1 MREGR
6 NKGMMLVPLG
16 PWREK
21 ETTGPAEVPAVPEVN
36 PFVAESERGCG
47 ERVWSG
53 NRAAGGGHGQATVV
67 PQPVEM
73 HLSILTM
80 GIVVMPNA
88 S

>member
-1 MREGR
+1 M
-6 NKGMMLVPLG
+6 
-16 PWREK
+16 
-21 ETTGPAEVPAVPEVN
+21 PEVN